1 MKSDYLK
8 YWRVIRY
15 FIKDKYGLSQND
27 LDMLLFLYS
36 EGYFK
41 SKDFEWFNRILSW
54 DKKRFSRLLK
64 DGWII
69 YFREPRG
76 KYAAVYELS
85 YKCKRMIDSIYK
97 KLNGE
102 EIPETTGGSHMYH
115 KNVSYNDKRYK
126 NFILEM
132 NTKLKEKKRLESM
145 PKSQQQHHA
154 PE

>member
-27 LDMLLFLYS
+27 LDVLLYLYS

-41 SKDFEWFNRILSW
+41 TKDFEKFNEILSW
-54 DKKRFSRLLK
+54 DTKRFRRLLK
-64 DGWII
+64 EGWIV

-97 KLNGE
+97 KLDGE
-102 EIPETTGGSHMYH
+102 EIPETTGGSGLFY
-115 KNVSYNDKRYK
+115 KNVGYNDKRYR
-126 NFILEM
+126 NFIVDM
-132 NTKLKEKKRLESM
+132 NRKLKEKRKGTF
-145 PKSQQQHHA
+145 KSTKQPPHPA
-154 PE
+154 P

>member
-41 SKDFEWFNRILSW
+41 TKDFEWFNKILSW
-54 DKKRFSRLLK
+54 DRKRFGKLLK
-64 DGWII
+64 DGWIQT
-69 YFREPRG
+69 FRPSRG

-97 KLNGE
+97 KLDGE
-102 EIPETTGGSHMYH
+102 EIPQTTGGSGLFY
-115 KNVSYNDKRYK
+115 KNVSYSDKRYK

-132 NTKLKEKKRLESM
+132 NTKLKEGRKGAFR
-145 PKSQQQHHA
+145 PKSQQPHPS